1 MQIVKTGLF
10 CVGIAFAT
18 GNAVAQDMKKD
29 PMAKDTMK
37 PMTMQECKD
46 QMAMPRTDAMKND
59 QAMMKKDSMCADM
72 MKNGAMKDGTMMK
85 DGAMKGD
92 TMMKDGAMKGDTK
105 K

>member
-18 GNAVAQDMKKD
+18 GSALAQDMKKD
-29 PMAKDTMK
+29 PMTSDK

-46 QMAMPRTDAMKND
+46 QMAMARTDAMKTD
-59 QAMMKKDSMCADM
+59 PAVMKKDATCADM
-72 MKNGAMKDGTMMK
+72 MKKDGTMMK

-92 TMMKDGAMKGDTK
+92 TK
-105 K
+105 KY